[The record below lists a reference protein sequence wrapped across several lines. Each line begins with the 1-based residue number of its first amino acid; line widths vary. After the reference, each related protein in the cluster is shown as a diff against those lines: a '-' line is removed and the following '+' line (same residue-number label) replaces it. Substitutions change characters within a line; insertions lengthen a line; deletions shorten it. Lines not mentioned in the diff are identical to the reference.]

1 MINLLFPSPCLGK
14 KHQYNLQRR
23 AVEQAREA
31 PSTMQPERAKIEP
44 KKFIKIGRPGYK
56 VSLSL
61 LPDTT
66 WWHIEPSPIR
76 NMFSFCKVFQ

>member
-1 MINLLFPSPCLGK
+1 MFFLGK

-56 VSLSL
+56 VRF
-61 LPDTT
+61 
-66 WWHIEPSPIR
+66 II
-76 NMFSFCKVFQ
+76 FI

>member
-1 MINLLFPSPCLGK
+1 MMFSLGK

-31 PSTMQPERAKIEP
+31 PSTMQPERVKVEP

-56 VSLSL
+56 VS
-61 LPDTT
+61 
-66 WWHIEPSPIR
+66 
-76 NMFSFCKVFQ
+76 FCVYKNVTYIYIYISVWL